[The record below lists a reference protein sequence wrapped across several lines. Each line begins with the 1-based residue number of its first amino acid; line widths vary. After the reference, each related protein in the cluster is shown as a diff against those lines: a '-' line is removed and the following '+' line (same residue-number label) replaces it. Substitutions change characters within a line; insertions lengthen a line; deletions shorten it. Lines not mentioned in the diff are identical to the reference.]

1 MQEKEFYYFG
11 QYVAMSIAQG
21 GSGFPFIAESLY
33 HYMATGKCDGSLFN
47 TAHLPDSTLQFV
59 IDKVALNEVDS
70 HNRLL
75 LYIYRSEQQKLMMS

>member
-1 MQEKEFYYFG
+1 M
-11 QYVAMSIAQG
+11 AMSIAQG

-47 TAHLPDSTLQFV
+47 TTHLPDSTLQFV
-59 IDKVALNEVDS
+59 IDKVALNEVNS